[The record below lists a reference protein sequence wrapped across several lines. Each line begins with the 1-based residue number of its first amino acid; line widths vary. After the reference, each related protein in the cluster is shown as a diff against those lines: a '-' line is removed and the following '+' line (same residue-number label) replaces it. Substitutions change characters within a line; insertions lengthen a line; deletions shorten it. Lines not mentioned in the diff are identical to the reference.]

1 MTKRRM
7 KNAGPT
13 GFNKNLGNQ
22 LVNQGK
28 AKRVYIQPNIA
39 RTASPEKVLDSVT
52 HESNLEEFLTTA
64 ELANKDFTAERGNF
78 KIISTNDATVVN
90 IDDLI
95 SKSYDELKREYGELL
110 KIPRRPLK
118 EQYNTAEELNKVENE
133 MFLEWRR
140 NVSLMQESNGVVMT
154 PFERNLELWR
164 QLWRVIERS
173 HVVVQIVDA
182 RNPLLFRSADLE
194 NYVKEVDPLKSNV
207 LLVNK
212 SDLLSPEHVQKWREY
227 FRKEQISAV
236 FWSAKMNIVAEE
248 EETPTILEES
258 DGSSETSEDE
268 EIEDDEPVDGESD
281 SDKPSAST
289 TESKPTETVTA
300 EVEKLEI
307 EEDNSDIPF
316 LHTTEELIAYLKK
329 KAFESDPDSTSVV
342 IGMVGYPNVGKSST
356 INCIYGKKKTSV
368 SATPGKTKHFQT
380 LIIDDELTLCDCPGL
395 VMPSFGFSSS
405 EMVLNCILPVDRMR
419 DFFSPVHLLCSRVP
433 RTYFEAMYSVLLPKP
448 AEHEDPNRP
457 PTAHELLTTVAF
469 MKGFM
474 SSSGIPDCSRA
485 ARLIL
490 KDVVSGKLRWI
501 AAPPGIPQE
510 EFDKY
515 SFDSLP
521 EKKQATRT
529 ESLLLEQLEKRN
541 LLVGHESSGK
551 RVDKFFF
558 KQDEGTVHVQ
568 NRSRLPTVDE
578 KGRIRLKKGK
588 KEKLRRVYR
597 HMDA

>member
-90 IDDLI
+90 MDDLI

-118 EQYNTAEELNKVENE
+118 EQYSTAEELNKVENE

-194 NYVKEVDPLKSNV
+194 NYVKEVDPSKSNV

-236 FWSAKMNIVAEE
+236 FWSAKMNIVAEQ
-248 EETPTILEES
+248 EETPTIPEES

-268 EIEDDEPVDGESD
+268 ETERGEPVDGESD

-289 TESKPTETVTA
+289 AESKPVESVAA

-307 EEDNSDIPF
+307 EEDN
-316 LHTTEELIAYLKK
+316 
-329 KAFESDPDSTSVV
+329 
-342 IGMVGYPNVGKSST
+342 
-356 INCIYGKKKTSV
+356 
-368 SATPGKTKHFQT
+368 
-380 LIIDDELTLCDCPGL
+380 
-395 VMPSFGFSSS
+395 
-405 EMVLNCILPVDRMR
+405 
-419 DFFSPVHLLCSRVP
+419 
-433 RTYFEAMYSVLLPKP
+433 
-448 AEHEDPNRP
+448 
-457 PTAHELLTTVAF
+457 
-469 MKGFM
+469 
-474 SSSGIPDCSRA
+474 
-485 ARLIL
+485 
-490 KDVVSGKLRWI
+490 
-501 AAPPGIPQE
+501 
-510 EFDKY
+510 
-515 SFDSLP
+515 
-521 EKKQATRT
+521 
-529 ESLLLEQLEKRN
+529 
-541 LLVGHESSGK
+541 
-551 RVDKFFF
+551 
-558 KQDEGTVHVQ
+558 
-568 NRSRLPTVDE
+568 
-578 KGRIRLKKGK
+578 KKG
-588 KEKLRRVYR
+588 L
-597 HMDA
+597 

>member
-1 MTKRRM
+1 
-7 KNAGPT
+7 
-13 GFNKNLGNQ
+13 
-22 LVNQGK
+22 
-28 AKRVYIQPNIA
+28 
-39 RTASPEKVLDSVT
+39 
-52 HESNLEEFLTTA
+52 
-64 ELANKDFTAERGNF
+64 
-78 KIISTNDATVVN
+78 
-90 IDDLI
+90 LI

-268 EIEDDEPVDGESD
+268 EIEDDEPVDGERD

-289 TESKPTETVTA
+289 TESKPTETVAA

>member
-1 MTKRRM
+1 
-7 KNAGPT
+7 
-13 GFNKNLGNQ
+13 
-22 LVNQGK
+22 
-28 AKRVYIQPNIA
+28 
-39 RTASPEKVLDSVT
+39 
-52 HESNLEEFLTTA
+52 
-64 ELANKDFTAERGNF
+64 
-78 KIISTNDATVVN
+78 
-90 IDDLI
+90 
-95 SKSYDELKREYGELL
+95 
-110 KIPRRPLK
+110 
-118 EQYNTAEELNKVENE
+118 
-133 MFLEWRR
+133 
-140 NVSLMQESNGVVMT
+140 MT

-194 NYVKEVDPLKSNV
+194 NYVKEVDPSKSNV

-236 FWSAKMNIVAEE
+236 FWSAKMNIVAEQ
-248 EETPTILEES
+248 EETPTIPEES

-268 EIEDDEPVDGESD
+268 ETERGEPVDGESD

-289 TESKPTETVTA
+289 AESKPVESVAA

-316 LHTTEELIAYLKK
+316 LHTTEELITYLKK

-558 KQDEGTVHVQ
+558 KQDEGQTLIMGKILKVGRVVIVLGGRFAGRKAVVVKVYDEGATGHPYGCALVAGIDKYPLAVTKSMGKKKIQKRSHVKPFLKLI
-568 NRSRLPTVDE
+568 NYTHLLPTRMTLDTDFSKTAVNKE
-578 KGRIRLKKGK
+578 ALKEPKSKKKASSVIK
-588 KEKLRRVYR
+588 KEFEDRYKSGKSKWFFSKLRF
-597 HMDA
+597 

>member
-90 IDDLI
+90 MDDLI

-194 NYVKEVDPLKSNV
+194 NYVKEVDPSKSNV

-227 FRKEQISAV
+227 FRKEQVSAV
-236 FWSAKMNIVAEE
+236 FWSA
-248 EETPTILEES
+248 
-258 DGSSETSEDE
+258 
-268 EIEDDEPVDGESD
+268 
-281 SDKPSAST
+281 
-289 TESKPTETVTA
+289 
-300 EVEKLEI
+300 
-307 EEDNSDIPF
+307 
-316 LHTTEELIAYLKK
+316 
-329 KAFESDPDSTSVV
+329 
-342 IGMVGYPNVGKSST
+342 
-356 INCIYGKKKTSV
+356 
-368 SATPGKTKHFQT
+368 
-380 LIIDDELTLCDCPGL
+380 
-395 VMPSFGFSSS
+395 
-405 EMVLNCILPVDRMR
+405 
-419 DFFSPVHLLCSRVP
+419 
-433 RTYFEAMYSVLLPKP
+433 
-448 AEHEDPNRP
+448 
-457 PTAHELLTTVAF
+457 
-469 MKGFM
+469 
-474 SSSGIPDCSRA
+474 
-485 ARLIL
+485 
-490 KDVVSGKLRWI
+490 
-501 AAPPGIPQE
+501 
-510 EFDKY
+510 
-515 SFDSLP
+515 
-521 EKKQATRT
+521 
-529 ESLLLEQLEKRN
+529 
-541 LLVGHESSGK
+541 
-551 RVDKFFF
+551 
-558 KQDEGTVHVQ
+558 
-568 NRSRLPTVDE
+568 
-578 KGRIRLKKGK
+578 
-588 KEKLRRVYR
+588 
-597 HMDA
+597 